1 MNYWNEMILTLKELI
16 SYNTTRGKSAPNA
29 PFGANNRAA
38 LSSALETAERLG
50 FVTKDIEG
58 YAGHIEWTGSGD
70 ELVGILG
77 HLDVVPAGEGWDV
90 PPYELTEKD
99 GYLYGRGILDD
110 KGPVVACLYA
120 MKRLKDEGFVPK
132 KTIRLIMGCNE
143 ENGSTCIH
151 RYFQTEQ
158 MPDVAFSPDGDFP
171 LIHCEKGIV
180 WVGASFNTKLKTFQ
194 NFHCGEKTNMVPSK
208 AVCEYTGNL
217 PTEFFIEKGLNA
229 VLNDET
235 KVMTLT
241 ARGKSAHGSTP
252 NKGINAIAKLLKV
265 VSATEQN
272 EYFDYLVKA
281 FGSDLDGSGAEIKS
295 EDVKSGKLTLNLGT
309 LESDGDNFAVSVD
322 VRYPISITEKSIFDT
337 LNENAPKGM
346 KLESLNSQEGLFVDP
361 DSDLVQTLLKIY
373 HDVTGSQSPSI
384 SIGGGTY
391 ARELKCGVAFGPIF
405 EGEESTIHMPNERA
419 SVENF
424 KKMFEIYYRAIKEM
438 AE

>member
-120 MKRLKDEGFVPK
+120 MKRLKDEGFIPK

-171 LIHCEKGIV
+171 LIHCEKGIG
-180 WVGASFNTKLKTFQ
+180 WVGASFNTKVNTFQ
-194 NFHCGEKTNMVPSK
+194 N
-208 AVCEYTGNL
+208 
-217 PTEFFIEKGLNA
+217 
-229 VLNDET
+229 
-235 KVMTLT
+235 
-241 ARGKSAHGSTP
+241 
-252 NKGINAIAKLLKV
+252 
-265 VSATEQN
+265 
-272 EYFDYLVKA
+272 
-281 FGSDLDGSGAEIKS
+281 
-295 EDVKSGKLTLNLGT
+295 
-309 LESDGDNFAVSVD
+309 
-322 VRYPISITEKSIFDT
+322 
-337 LNENAPKGM
+337 
-346 KLESLNSQEGLFVDP
+346 
-361 DSDLVQTLLKIY
+361 
-373 HDVTGSQSPSI
+373 
-384 SIGGGTY
+384 
-391 ARELKCGVAFGPIF
+391 
-405 EGEESTIHMPNERA
+405 
-419 SVENF
+419 
-424 KKMFEIYYRAIKEM
+424 
-438 AE
+438 

>member
-1 MNYWNEMILTLKELI
+1 
-16 SYNTTRGKSAPNA
+16 
-29 PFGANNRAA
+29 
-38 LSSALETAERLG
+38 
-50 FVTKDIEG
+50 
-58 YAGHIEWTGSGD
+58 
-70 ELVGILG
+70 
-77 HLDVVPAGEGWDV
+77 
-90 PPYELTEKD
+90 
-99 GYLYGRGILDD
+99 
-110 KGPVVACLYA
+110 
-120 MKRLKDEGFVPK
+120 
-132 KTIRLIMGCNE
+132 
-143 ENGSTCIH
+143 
-151 RYFQTEQ
+151 
-158 MPDVAFSPDGDFP
+158 
-171 LIHCEKGIV
+171 EKGIV

-217 PTEFFIEKGLNA
+217 PTEFFIEKGLDA

-265 VSATEQN
+265 VAATEQN

-281 FGSDLDGSGAEIKS
+281 FGSDLDGSGANIKS

-309 LESDGDNFAVSVD
+309 LEQNGDNFAVSVD

-337 LNENAPKGM
+337 LNENAPKGL